1 MCRPPRRGRS
11 PPLVASPLLFLPAL
25 FLPCPTDACE
35 ETITQFH
42 LAVGGGGGGGGKK
55 RERGDRKEKK
65 KEPMQIKTKKV
76 SPLLSFPF
84 SSSFSPPSLAQRGR
98 RDDKN
103 KCKPGRR
110 GRREGKK
117 RREEFVGWRNWVMGP
132 ERGKGGEGTKIGRR
146 KRSEDDK
153 KGVPLLPPAPFPPFP
168 FCDPIRLQGKGKGGR
183 ERKLSTLHLARF
195 FHLSHG
201 FLFFLDENGA
211 NSLKTSSFP
220 TILTCHYLPLLSCN
234 FLNFRQANVIRNL
247 N

>member
-1 MCRPPRRGRS
+1 MSPHLRSCVYYVLSLKTAKKHRHPPPPPPPPLCLENLGSGSPFWGRGEGEVVIVSPPRRGRS
-11 PPLVASPLLFLPAL
+11 PPLVASPLFFLPAL
-25 FLPCPTDACE
+25 FLLCPTDACE

-42 LAVGGGGGGGGKK
+42 LAAGGGGGGGGRKK

-76 SPLLSFPF
+76 FPLLSFPF
-84 SSSFSPPSLAQRGR
+84 PSFSPSSLAQRGR

-117 RREEFVGWRNWVMGP
+117 RRGEFVGWRNWVMGA

-153 KGVPLLPPAPFPPFP
+153 KR
-168 FCDPIRLQGKGKGGR
+168 C
-183 ERKLSTLHLARF
+183 
-195 FHLSHG
+195 
-201 FLFFLDENGA
+201 
-211 NSLKTSSFP
+211 TSSSSCAISAIP
-220 TILTCHYLPLLSCN
+220 IL
-234 FLNFRQANVIRNL
+234 
-247 N
+247 